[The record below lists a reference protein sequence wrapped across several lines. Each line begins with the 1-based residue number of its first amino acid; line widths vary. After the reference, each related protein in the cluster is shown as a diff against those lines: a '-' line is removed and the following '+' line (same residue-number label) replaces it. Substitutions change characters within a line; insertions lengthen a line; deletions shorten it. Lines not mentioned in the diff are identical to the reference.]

1 MSLSGYDGKPVR
13 LTTEWGEVL
22 TGAAEFCSAGENL
35 DTFGR
40 AEEGLQIDDTVYF
53 LSQIAALEDLSAGTR
68 PAEAPEDRDAL
79 MGELLEGPFWV
90 ADLLPRRVP
99 PEAADRYF
107 AVERYFRQPARQAE
121 LHRRQAELLLRLN
134 CYAEMDVSFDGCE
147 TWARDPEPEAFVR
160 RLEALAGNDFLRA
173 VFPAWALMID
183 VEPGDS
189 WMTVY
194 CRAGT
199 PPELFRNLAA
209 AAGLFLWPG
218 EDA

>member
-90 ADLLPRRVP
+90 AADLLPRRVP

-107 AVERYFRQPARQAE
+107 AVERCSLFGSKSADSWLYP
-121 LHRRQAELLLRLN
+121 
-134 CYAEMDVSFDGCE
+134 
-147 TWARDPEPEAFVR
+147 
-160 RLEALAGNDFLRA
+160 FLR
-173 VFPAWALMID
+173 
-183 VEPGDS
+183 
-189 WMTVY
+189 
-194 CRAGT
+194 
-199 PPELFRNLAA
+199 
-209 AAGLFLWPG
+209 GLI
-218 EDA
+218 